1 MEYFTTIF
9 DLLTP
14 FMAIVCFALPVM
26 VAIGDLRMRRKG
38 QKLSGEAFISRIRLF
53 GFAPLL
59 GLSAMLMFVM
69 DHSDE
74 QLAQS
79 LSDGAFIGGIGYGV
93 VVFISITLTR
103 MILYRR
109 QQ

>member
-1 MEYFTTIF
+1 MDEFANIF

-14 FMAIVCFALPVM
+14 GMAIICFALPVLI
-26 VAIGDLRMRRKG
+26 AIGDLRMRRNG
-38 QKLSGEAFISRIRLF
+38 RKLSGEVFISRIRLF
-53 GFAPLL
+53 GLAPLL
-59 GLSAMLMFVM
+59 GLSALLMFTI

>member
-1 MEYFTTIF
+1 MDEFTNIF

-79 LSDGAFIGGIGYGV
+79 ISDGAFIGGIGYGV

>member
-1 MEYFTTIF
+1 MDEFTNIF

-74 QLAQS
+74 QQMQS

-93 VVFISITLTR
+93 VVFFSITLTR